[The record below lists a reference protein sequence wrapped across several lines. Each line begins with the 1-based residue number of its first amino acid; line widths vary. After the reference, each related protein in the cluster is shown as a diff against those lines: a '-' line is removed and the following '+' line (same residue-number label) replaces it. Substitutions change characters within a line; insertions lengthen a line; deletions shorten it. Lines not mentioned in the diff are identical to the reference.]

1 MLANR
6 KHRPITVYNFQRY
19 VVSFQT
25 RLQIFWAGVIRRMV
39 LHIAIFG
46 YMQDGNL
53 TDPKPSPNPKP
64 NPNDITLTVTLVRS
78 LIRTFVQITLIT
90 HANRHVAAK
99 NI

>member
-25 RLQIFWAGVIRRMV
+25 RLQIFGAGVIRRMV